1 MRLQP
6 VRLKSR
12 SVAVMAV
19 SALAVA
25 AAIVPAVAA
34 TPGSGSV
41 SDTSPTATW
50 TAGPFAVPNV
60 TGQTGEVSCTAAT
73 PCDDYALN
81 VDVPAGYDADH
92 SLRVDVTWPN
102 SAADFDIYVLD
113 AAGAVVSSAASSSD
127 PETILLPA
135 VGSSYTVRVVPFAPL
150 ARASPGP
157 RSWSRT
163 RLIPP
168 RAPRRPPASATTRRP
183 RASATRTTR
192 VSPRSG

>member
-12 SVAVMAV
+12 SVAVLAG
-19 SALAVA
+19 SALAAA

-73 PCDDYALN
+73 PCDDYALS

-92 SLRVDVTWPN
+92 SLRVDVTWPD
-102 SAADFDIYVLD
+102 SAAVIGDRRCRHLLNYEDGDDQERLLHARGPRCVLD
-113 AAGAVVSSAASSSD
+113 APD
-127 PETILLPA
+127 
-135 VGSSYTVRVVPFAPL
+135 R
-150 ARASPGP
+150 
-157 RSWSRT
+157 
-163 RLIPP
+163 
-168 RAPRRPPASATTRRP
+168 
-183 RASATRTTR
+183 
-192 VSPRSG
+192 